1 MIQTGVVRIG
11 KDPELRTTAQGD
23 QVMELSL
30 AYNYGRKGD
39 DNKKPTQWISASMWG
54 SRAEKLQPYLKKGG
68 QVFVVLTDVHMYSY
82 EKKDGT
88 IGTAMRAK
96 VAEIELI
103 GGAPQQSQELVQK
116 PVKPATTGT
125 GSFDDFDD
133 DIPF

>member
-1 MIQTGVVRIG
+1 MIQTGIVRIG
-11 KDPELRTTAQGD
+11 KDPELRSTPSGD

-39 DNKKPTQWISASMWG
+39 DGKKPTQWISASMWG

-68 QVFVVLTDVHMYSY
+68 QVFVVLTDVHVYSY
-82 EKKDGT
+82 DKKDGT
-88 IGTAMRAK
+88 PGVVLRGK

-103 GGAPQQSQELVQK
+103 GGAPTAEKEKTYQQK
-116 PVKPATTGT
+116 PEKPQTT
-125 GSFDDFDD
+125 GSFDDLDD

>member
-11 KDPELRTTAQGD
+11 KDPELRTTPGGD

-39 DNKKPTQWISASMWG
+39 DGKKPTQWISAAMWG

-68 QVFVVLTDVHMYSY
+68 QVFVVLTDVHVHSY
-82 EKKDGT
+82 DKKDGT
-88 IGTAMRAK
+88 PGVVLRGR

-103 GGAPQQSQELVQK
+103 GGAPSSEPAKSQDK
-116 PVKPATTGT
+116 PQRA
-125 GSFDDFDD
+125 GSLDDLDD

>member
-1 MIQTGVVRIG
+1 MIQTGIVRIG
-11 KDPELRTTAQGD
+11 KEPELRATPSGD

-39 DNKKPTQWISASMWG
+39 DGKKPTQWISASMWG

-68 QVFVVLTDVHMYSY
+68 QVFVVVTDVHVHSY

-88 IGTAMRAK
+88 PGVVLRGR
-96 VAEIELI
+96 VSEIELI
-103 GGAPQQSQELVQK
+103 GGAPSGESAKSQDK
-116 PVKPATTGT
+116 PQRA
-125 GSFDDFDD
+125 GSLDDLDD

>member
-1 MIQTGVVRIG
+1 MIQTGIVRIG

-39 DNKKPTQWISASMWG
+39 DGKKPTQWISASMWG

-68 QVFVVLTDVHMYSY
+68 QVFVVLTDVHVHSY

-88 IGTAMRAK
+88 SGVALRGK

-103 GGAPQQSQELVQK
+103 GGAPAAEPKQEA
-116 PVKPATTGT
+116 KPAKPAA
-125 GSFDDFDD
+125 SFDDLDD
-133 DIPF
+133 DIPFN

>member
-1 MIQTGVVRIG
+1 MIQTGIVRIG

-39 DNKKPTQWISASMWG
+39 DGKKPTQWISASMWG

-68 QVFVVLTDVHMYSY
+68 QVFVVLTDVHVHSY

-88 IGTAMRAK
+88 SG
-96 VAEIELI
+96 VALRGKLSEIELI
-103 GGAPQQSQELVQK
+103 GGAPAAEPRAESK
-116 PVKPATTGT
+116 PKG
-125 GSFDDFDD
+125 GSLDDLDD